1 MQKLYV
7 AMVGLPASGKSTLA
21 GRIREALLGE
31 GINAEIFNNGEL
43 RRKLAGPRS
52 TEASF
57 YSPQNEEGR
66 EMRQKIALANMEAAR
81 QFLAGDGTVAIL
93 DATNAS
99 RRRRRLIQATL
110 TDYPVLFID
119 CVNEDPVLRE
129 ACIMRKTELP
139 EYRGYTTQ
147 AARDSFV
154 ARIHYYESI
163 YSHVGEDEKYWL
175 LVDTMANRIVGES
188 ALESSPYYPA
198 IREVV
203 VCTWVKNL
211 YLIRHGKTEYNEEGR
226 IGGDPMLMEAGRLQA
241 AAMARAM
248 EGRVIKY
255 IFTSTRR
262 RFLETA
268 SYLSRDRPGCQVM
281 QFSEFDEISSG
292 DCEGMSY
299 TEIRRKMPEITRARN
314 ADKFN
319 YCYPN
324 GESYAMLMQ
333 RVQRGLRRALFLAGG
348 APLAI
353 VGHQAINRILISMF
367 KRQRTEDIPYIFVPQ
382 DHFYYIENTPRHRLI
397 ERIPYDD

>member
-1 MQKLYV
+1 
-7 AMVGLPASGKSTLA
+7 
-21 GRIREALLGE
+21 
-31 GINAEIFNNGEL
+31 
-43 RRKLAGPRS
+43 
-52 TEASF
+52 
-57 YSPQNEEGR
+57 
-66 EMRQKIALANMEAAR
+66 MRQKIALANMEAAR

-211 YLIRHGKTEYNEEGR
+211 YLIRHGKPSTTR
-226 IGGDPMLMEAGRLQA
+226 KAVSEA
-241 AAMARAM
+241 
-248 EGRVIKY
+248 IPCSWK
-255 IFTSTRR
+255 
-262 RFLETA
+262 
-268 SYLSRDRPGCQVM
+268 
-281 QFSEFDEISSG
+281 
-292 DCEGMSY
+292 
-299 TEIRRKMPEITRARN
+299 
-314 ADKFN
+314 
-319 YCYPN
+319 
-324 GESYAMLMQ
+324 
-333 RVQRGLRRALFLAGG
+333 RG
-348 APLAI
+348 
-353 VGHQAINRILISMF
+353 VS
-367 KRQRTEDIPYIFVPQ
+367 RQRPWPGPWKAGLSNISLRQRAADLWKRP
-382 DHFYYIENTPRHRLI
+382 LI
-397 ERIPYDD
+397 

>member
-147 AARDSFV
+147 AARDSFAV
-154 ARIHYYESI
+154 ASTTTGLFPPSSSVTGVRC
-163 YSHVGEDEKYWL
+163 
-175 LVDTMANRIVGES
+175 S
-188 ALESSPYYPA
+188 A
-198 IREVV
+198 
-203 VCTWVKNL
+203 
-211 YLIRHGKTEYNEEGR
+211 
-226 IGGDPMLMEAGRLQA
+226 
-241 AAMARAM
+241 AR
-248 EGRVIKY
+248 RS
-255 IFTSTRR
+255 TSFPT
-262 RFLETA
+262 
-268 SYLSRDRPGCQVM
+268 V
-281 QFSEFDEISSG
+281 
-292 DCEGMSY
+292 
-299 TEIRRKMPEITRARN
+299 
-314 ADKFN
+314 
-319 YCYPN
+319 
-324 GESYAMLMQ
+324 
-333 RVQRGLRRALFLAGG
+333 
-348 APLAI
+348 
-353 VGHQAINRILISMF
+353 
-367 KRQRTEDIPYIFVPQ
+367 
-382 DHFYYIENTPRHRLI
+382 
-397 ERIPYDD
+397 